1 LTPVFWKWVA
11 PTADTERQLIAAAR
25 RNDRAAFD
33 TLVQSHQERLR
44 AFLVRRVG
52 ADAAEDVLQETFL
65 AAWQAIPRLDLR
77 VRFKTWLFSIA
88 VHKAA
93 DHHRSQGRLARQEVT
108 WDTSNLPTVGDSLDA
123 VERRVFV
130 QRVLASL
137 NDDQRQI
144 LEMYYFAELTLPEI
158 ATILGRNL
166 NTLKYQ
172 FYRIHAVTAE
182 TFAGQETAS
191 MASLSKDAQTE
202 TSMTARTEPCTLSR
216 KGLGLAR

>member
-1 LTPVFWKWVA
+1 MGPVFRKWCV
-11 PTADTERQLIAAAR
+11 PLPGMDTERRLLKAAR
-25 RNDRAAFD
+25 ENDRAAFD
-33 TLVQSHQERLR
+33 RLIQAHQERLR
-44 AFLVRRVG
+44 AFLMRRVG
-52 ADAAEDVLQETFL
+52 PDAAEDVLQETLL

-88 VHKAA
+88 VRKVA
-93 DHHRSQGRLARQEVT
+93 DHHRVQGRLQRQEVAF
-108 WDTSNLPTVGDSLDA
+108 DTARLPSPIDALDA
-123 VERRVFV
+123 AERRVMV
-130 QRVLASL
+130 RRLLDGL

-182 TFAGQETAS
+182 TFAEPQEGVVVGGEEPSAGRR
-191 MASLSKDAQTE
+191 E
-202 TSMTARTEPCTLSR
+202 TGAKRLAGR
-216 KGLGLAR
+216 KGLSAVR